1 MVERVYNSLVA
12 KSDEEKKVVLP
23 RFFKTGKGQYGEG
36 DVFIGFL
43 KRINPILKKISV
55 KDPYG
60 EKVDLFELLKTTA
73 GNYGYDDY
81 NETIKW

>member
-36 DVFIGFL
+36 DVFIGVTVPNVREVAKEYKSL
-43 KRINPILKKISV
+43 SLTDLSRLLQSEYHEMRLCALLILVS
-55 KDPYG
+55 
-60 EKVDLFELLKTTA
+60 
-73 GNYGYDDY
+73 N
-81 NETIKW
+81 